1 MAGGFIRGFYT
12 SNEGDVYGCRVQPE
26 SITSWNAN
34 GSGPATEGVRAY
46 TKGSRK
52 RYGVHCRR
60 VTLSRAVG
68 SAGNYDSARVS
79 VTVPIMTSSAYNAL
93 SVGQTLSY
101 QGQSDWEVASK
112 SEEVIR

>member
-12 SNEGDVYGCRVQPE
+12 SNEGEVYGCRVQPE
-26 SITSWNAN
+26 SITSWNQN
-34 GSGPATEGVRAY
+34 SSGPATGNVRAY
-46 TKGSRK
+46 TKGSRR
-52 RYGVHCRR
+52 RYGVHARR

-79 VTVPIMTSSAYNAL
+79 VTVPIMTASAYNAL
-93 SVGQTLSY
+93 SVGQVLTY